1 MYRRQSLRRLGGAV
15 AATTALAGCAGDPPD
30 GTVADA
36 DTYRIHD
43 VEAWYAGTFD
53 EYQGALVV
61 AGQVTNES
69 ESDATEP
76 TVVGRF
82 FDDAE
87 SLLAER
93 EATLRRS
100 SGAAGGEDES
110 GTVSPGESLRFR
122 VVVDEQAKEITTYSI
137 SA

>member
-1 MYRRQSLRRLGGAV
+1 MYRRQSLRRLAGAV
-15 AATTALAGCAGDPPD
+15 GVTTVLAGCASDPPN

-36 DTYRIHD
+36 DGYRIHD
-43 VEAWYAGTFD
+43 TEAWYAGTFD

-61 AGQVTNES
+61 AGRVTNEGES
-69 ESDATEP
+69 EATEP

-87 SLLAER
+87 SLVAER

-100 SGAAGGEDES
+100 DDTSGGETES
-110 GTVSPGESLRFR
+110 TTVSPGESLRFR
-122 VVVDEQAKEITTYSI
+122 IVVDERAKQITTYDV